1 MQSIL
6 HLRLLTT
13 HPHAAKQTL
22 HLLPHTT
29 NGSDLT
35 LQAELDTVHPDA
47 PTESTRQPP
56 SGPCGTPAA
65 PGDPPDLLGEHL
77 EHRLLVGML
86 PVRLRVDQNVVL
98 FLQAFFR
105 AATSPD
111 DEEPVYVEH
120 PGTAQE
126 ASEPGTV

>member
-1 MQSIL
+1 M
-6 HLRLLTT
+6 
-13 HPHAAKQTL
+13 
-22 HLLPHTT
+22 
-29 NGSDLT
+29 
-35 LQAELDTVHPDA
+35 
-47 PTESTRQPP
+47 
-56 SGPCGTPAA
+56 
-65 PGDPPDLLGEHL
+65 
-77 EHRLLVGML
+77 GML

>member
-1 MQSIL
+1 M
-6 HLRLLTT
+6 
-13 HPHAAKQTL
+13 
-22 HLLPHTT
+22 
-29 NGSDLT
+29 
-35 LQAELDTVHPDA
+35 
-47 PTESTRQPP
+47 STRQPP
-56 SGPCGTPAA
+56 SAPCGTPAA
-65 PGDPPDLLGEHL
+65 PGDPSNPPDLPGERL